1 MAVSSYFLHKI
12 SCCINEIKGA
22 IVTINQGRVNVK
34 QILISFPRLQGNRD
48 ILYLNIFTKPLV
60 YCEYRE
66 EIINFLFWLEI
77 LDFKVERAKG
87 IEPSYPA
94 WEAGILPLNYARI
107 IFIRYVT
114 STFLNLV
121 PVCFER
127 EMESNDY

>member
-1 MAVSSYFLHKI
+1 M
-12 SCCINEIKGA
+12 
-22 IVTINQGRVNVK
+22 RVNAK
-34 QILISFPRLQGNRD
+34 QILISVSRLQGNRD

-60 YCEYRE
+60 YCEHRE

-77 LDFKVERAKG
+77 LDFKLERAKG

-94 WEAGILPLNYARI
+94 WEAGILPLNYARF
-107 IFIRYVT
+107 IFLRYAT
-114 STFLNLV
+114 STFLNPV

>member
-1 MAVSSYFLHKI
+1 M
-12 SCCINEIKGA
+12 
-22 IVTINQGRVNVK
+22 
-34 QILISFPRLQGNRD
+34 
-48 ILYLNIFTKPLV
+48 

-121 PVCFER
+121 PLFFGKGKA
-127 EMESNDY
+127 SND